1 MTNRRVNPVQSHAQ
15 RDLPFQLPQVTTA
28 QRRRAS
34 ELLVQLEAEYPDAH
48 CELDHQSPHEL
59 LVATILSA
67 QATDVSVNKA
77 TPALFARFPTPAAYA
92 ASTPEQIEPF
102 IRTIGLFRNKA
113 RAIHAAMGEIAARFG
128 GDVPRTMEDL
138 LTLRGVARKTANVV
152 LGNAFG
158 INVGLVVDTHV
169 ERLAKRFRLVP
180 QAAKVADIEE
190 RLCALFPRDRWCQ
203 VSHLLIFHGRR
214 VCKARGVKCG
224 PEGHPI
230 CNRFGVCC
238 ELRASKGV
246 SSPPGARRSNRGSQ
260 TRPAASRRRSG

>member
-1 MTNRRVNPVQSHAQ
+1 MTERRKPTAPPPHP
-15 RDLPFQLPQVTTA
+15 DLPFALPQVSASQRQRAADLLTHLETA
-28 QRRRAS
+28 
-34 ELLVQLEAEYPDAH
+34 YPDAH
-48 CELDHQSPHEL
+48 CELDYKSPHEL

-77 TPALFARFPTPAAYA
+77 TPLLFARFPTPADYA

-102 IRTIGLFRNKA
+102 IKTIGLFRNKA
-113 RAIHAAMGEIAARFG
+113 RAIHAAMREIAARFG

-158 INVGLVVDTHV
+158 INAGLVVDTHV

-180 QAAKVADIEE
+180 QTTKVADIEK

-214 VCKARGVKCG
+214 ACKARGVKCG